1 MRRERPGKRINIRL
15 DGSYTVEAAGVM
27 SAVLLTI
34 LMLLG
39 AAFQVHKEV
48 LESMKLH
55 TSVEQARHAVS
66 SISEKEINMR
76 REIGNGELSI
86 TAPVFRPEDS
96 LRLWSLMEAG
106 L

>member
-1 MRRERPGKRINIRL
+1 MRRRRPGRQIEMRL

-34 LMLLG
+34 LVLLG
-39 AAFQVHKEV
+39 AAFQVHREV

-55 TSVEQARHAVS
+55 TSVEKARHAVS
-66 SISEKEINMR
+66 SIGEKEINMR
-76 REIGNGELSI
+76 RKIGDEELSI

-96 LRLWSLMEAG
+96 LRLWSLLEAE